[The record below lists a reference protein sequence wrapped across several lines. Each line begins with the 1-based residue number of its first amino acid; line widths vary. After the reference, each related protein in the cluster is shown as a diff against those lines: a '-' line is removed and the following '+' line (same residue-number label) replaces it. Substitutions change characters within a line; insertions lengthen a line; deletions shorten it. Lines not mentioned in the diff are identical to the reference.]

1 MEIIWVFLQFGV
13 FLVYFNIILYWYR
26 DDLEKCFNENMKLK
40 NLKMLLSI
48 LKDFGMKI
56 IEFLLWIFKS
66 MKDVKVNVQI
76 VFLKVVLEF
85 LKLFCFNLND
95 KCRIE

>member
-26 DDLEKCFNENMKLK
+26 DDLENCFNENMKLK

>member
-1 MEIIWVFLQFGV
+1 MEIKWVFLLFGD
-13 FLVYFNIILYWYR
+13 FLVYFNIILYWFR
-26 DDLEKCFNENMKLK
+26 DDLEYSIFEKMKWK
-40 NLKMLLSI
+40 NLKKLLSI

-76 VFLKVVLEF
+76 VFLKVVLQF
-85 LKLFCFNLND
+85 LKLFSFSLD
-95 KCRIE
+95 EKCRIE